1 MMSNKTLRI
10 VAIVLL
16 ILTLAFIWGHSMRS
30 HDDSKA
36 ESRALLE
43 WLAGWLAKLGIHVDT
58 SDDHPIRKLAH
69 FVEFGVLGVS
79 LALVM
84 LTGRGCS
91 RQRSL
96 NCVFV
101 GMAVAL
107 IDETI
112 QIFSGRGSLVSDTWL
127 DLSGALA
134 GLLLVIGIA
143 WLRTRKTDRSS
154 D

>member
-1 MMSNKTLRI
+1 MMSNKTVRI
-10 VAIVLL
+10 IAIVLL

-36 ESRALLE
+36 ESRAILE
-43 WLAGWLAKLGIHVDT
+43 WIAGMLSKLGIDIDT
-58 SDDHPIRKLAH
+58 SNDHPLRKLAH
-69 FVEFGVLGVS
+69 FAEFSVLGVS
-79 LALVM
+79 LALIM
-84 LTGRGCS
+84 LTGSGYS

-134 GLLLVIGIA
+134 GMLLVIGIT
-143 WLRTRKTDRSS
+143 WLRTGKRKETDQ
-154 D
+154 